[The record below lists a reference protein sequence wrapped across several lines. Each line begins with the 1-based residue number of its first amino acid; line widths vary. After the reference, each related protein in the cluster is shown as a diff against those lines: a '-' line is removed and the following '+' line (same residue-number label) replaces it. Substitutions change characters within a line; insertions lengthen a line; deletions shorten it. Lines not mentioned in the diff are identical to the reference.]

1 MNDETTVDTELV
13 DSPAIDTP
21 VDTEA
26 APSAASEDKH
36 EEKSNGFQERINEVT
51 RQKYEEKAK
60 ADQAAKEA
68 EQLKRE
74 LEELKAKSQDTQISA
89 PSDDL
94 MYENLDAYKQQQ
106 AEYAQQQVRQA
117 LREETEAEQARQ
129 RQLQAEQQ
137 QIEQSQ
143 ARDKRFT
150 ESAQKDGIDPQ
161 EAFKAAQTI
170 GSLPIAQDVIDAI
183 LSHDNQAAI
192 INHLSNNI
200 AEVESLNKSS
210 GNIYSLVNSVTKL
223 AEQALTK
230 KMSSAPEPVPNLGQS
245 SGISEPDEFNGM
257 FKNSRIT

>member
-1 MNDETTVDTELV
+1 MTDETTVDTELV
-13 DSPAIDTP
+13 DSPAIDAP

-26 APSAASEDKH
+26 APSAASEETH
-36 EEKSNGFQERINEVT
+36 EEKSNGIQERFNKMT
-51 RQKYEEKAK
+51 KEKW
-60 ADQAAKEA
+60 E
-68 EQLKRE
+68 LKRE
-74 LEELKAKSQDTQISA
+74 TEDLNVKLSAAEQKAKELEEKLNAPKVVEA

-137 QIEQSQ
+137 QIEQAQ

-200 AEVESLNKSS
+200 AEVESLNKRQWQH
-210 GNIYSLVNSVTKL
+210 L
-223 AEQALTK
+223 
-230 KMSSAPEPVPNLGQS
+230 
-245 SGISEPDEFNGM
+245 
-257 FKNSRIT
+257 